1 MNQASLGLDTREFQQ
16 AMKEYVAVTKKD
28 AAYALNRQARNLAIT
43 SSMQVKKSNSSEI
56 KAIARETWWPKV
68 VSAIMRKQAGSTAAR
83 EIYQAQWAANEK
95 AKRVAQYGK
104 GQKRFKLD
112 KKETS
117 YAKEAK
123 RITNWILG
131 SRAKAIGFS
140 KWFFLRAARD
150 LAKYVNKGV
159 PAGKAFED
167 IKGGAVGATE
177 KSLMV
182 KFWSAY
188 DFKRRSGKSASSL
201 VSQLTQ
207 AMNYAVPIV
216 IRDMKKYVQEQLAKR
231 GQQYSGKRA

>member
-43 SSMQVKKSNSSEI
+43 SAMQVKKSYSSEI

-68 VSAIMRKQAGSTAAR
+68 VAAIMRKRAGSTAAR

-123 RITNWILG
+123 RIGSEILG
-131 SRAKAIGFS
+131 SRVKAIGFS
-140 KWFFLRAARD
+140 KWFVMRAARE
-150 LAKYVNKGV
+150 LTKYAYKGM
-159 PAGKAFED
+159 PSGKVFED

-216 IRDMKKYVQEQLAKR
+216 IKDMKKYAQEQLAKR
-231 GQQYSGKRA
+231 NQQYSGKRA